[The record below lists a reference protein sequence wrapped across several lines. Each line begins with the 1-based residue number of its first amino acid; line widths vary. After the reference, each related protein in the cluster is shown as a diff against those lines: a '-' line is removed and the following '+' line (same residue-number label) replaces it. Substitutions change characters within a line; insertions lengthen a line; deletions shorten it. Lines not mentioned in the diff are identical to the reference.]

1 MNGAHFHLVV
11 NHLPIIIPMAALIVL
26 ILGLIIKSEV
36 VKRTAYFLFVVGA
49 ICTMPAFA
57 SGEGAEEM
65 VENLPGVTEQ
75 LIHEHEEKAEAFALF
90 NYALGLI
97 SIVAVWASWKQ
108 KSFAKWLSILILAM
122 ALVVIFKGREV
133 GTSGGEIRHTEI
145 RKGGVSAGNQNQ
157 SGGEESEE
165 DED

>member
-26 ILGLIIKSEV
+26 IVGLIIKSEV

-65 VENLPGVTEQ
+65 AESLPGVTEQ

-97 SIVAVWASWKQ
+97 SIVAIWASWKQ
-108 KSFAKWLSILILAM
+108 KSFAKWLSIVMLVL

-145 RKGGVSAGNQNQ
+145 RKGVSAGNQNQ

>member
-26 ILGLIIKSEV
+26 IVGLIIKSEV

-49 ICTMPAFA
+49 ICTMPAYA

-65 VENLPGVTEQ
+65 AENLPGVTEQ

-145 RKGGVSAGNQNQ
+145 RKGVSAGNQNQ

>member
-26 ILGLIIKSEV
+26 IVGLIIKSEV
-36 VKRTAYFLFVVGA
+36 VKRTAYLLFVVGA

-57 SGEGAEEM
+57 SGEGAEEIA
-65 VENLPGVTEQ
+65 ENLPGVTEH
-75 LIHEHEEKAEAFALF
+75 LIHEHEEKAESFALL

-97 SIVAVWASWKQ
+97 SIIAIWASWKQ
-108 KSFAKWLSILILAM
+108 KSFSKWLSILILAM
-122 ALVVIFKGREV
+122 SLVVIFKGREV

-145 RKGGVSAGNQNQ
+145 RKEGSTSSNQNQ
-157 SGGEESEE
+157 GDESEE

>member
-26 ILGLIIKSEV
+26 IVGLIIKSEV

-49 ICTMPAFA
+49 ICTIPAFA

-65 VENLPGVTEQ
+65 AENLPGVTEK

-97 SIVAVWASWKQ
+97 SIVAIWSSWKQ
-108 KSFAKWLSILILAM
+108 KSFSKWLSILILAM
-122 ALVVIFKGREV
+122 SLVVIFKGREA

-145 RKGGVSAGNQNQ
+145 RKGGASKVNQNQ
-157 SGGEESEE
+157 ASEEESKE

>member
-49 ICTMPAFA
+49 ICTISAFA
-57 SGEGAEEM
+57 SGEGAEEIA
-65 VENLPGVTEQ
+65 ENLPGVKEQ
-75 LIHEHEEKAEAFALF
+75 LIHGHEENAEAFALF

-97 SIVAVWASWKQ
+97 SIVAIWASWKQ

-145 RKGGVSAGNQNQ
+145 RKGVSAGNQNQ

>member
-65 VENLPGVTEQ
+65 AESLPGVTEQ

-145 RKGGVSAGNQNQ
+145 RKGVSAGNQNQ

>member
-1 MNGAHFHLVV
+1 MNGTHFHLVV

-36 VKRTAYFLFVVGA
+36 VKRTAYFLFIVGA

-65 VENLPGVTEQ
+65 AENLPGVTEQ

-97 SIVAVWASWKQ
+97 SILAIWASWKQ
-108 KSFAKWLSILILAM
+108 KSFAKWLSIVILV
-122 ALVVIFKGREV
+122 LTLLVIFKGREV

-145 RKGGVSAGNQNQ
+145 RKGGDSKVIQNQ
-157 SGGEESEE
+157 ASEEESEE

>member
-26 ILGLIIKSEV
+26 IVGLIIKSEV

-65 VENLPGVTEQ
+65 AESLPGVTEQ
-75 LIHEHEEKAEAFALF
+75 LIHEHEEKAEAFALL

-145 RKGGVSAGNQNQ
+145 RKGVSAGNQNQ

>member
-65 VENLPGVTEQ
+65 AESLPGVTEQ
-75 LIHEHEEKAEAFALF
+75 LIHEHEEKAEAFALL

-108 KSFAKWLSILILAM
+108 KSFAKWLSIVMLVL

-145 RKGGVSAGNQNQ
+145 RKGVSAGNQNQ

>member
-1 MNGAHFHLVV
+1 MNDAHLHLVV

-49 ICTMPAFA
+49 ICTISAFA
-57 SGEGAEEM
+57 SGEGAEEIA
-65 VENLPGVTEQ
+65 ENLPGVKEQ
-75 LIHEHEEKAEAFALF
+75 LIHEHEENAEAFALF

-97 SIVAVWASWKQ
+97 SIVAIWASWKQ
-108 KSFAKWLSILILAM
+108 KSFAKWLSILILAL

-145 RKGGVSAGNQNQ
+145 RKGGASSGNQNK

-165 DED
+165 D

>member
-65 VENLPGVTEQ
+65 AENLPGVTEQ

-97 SIVAVWASWKQ
+97 SIVAIWSSWKQ

-145 RKGGVSAGNQNQ
+145 RKGGVGAGNQNQ

>member
-65 VENLPGVTEQ
+65 AENLPGVTEQ

-97 SIVAVWASWKQ
+97 SIVAIWASWKQ
-108 KSFAKWLSILILAM
+108 KSFAKWFSLLILALS
-122 ALVVIFKGREV
+122 LVVILKGREV

-145 RKGGVSAGNQNQ
+145 RKAGEK
-157 SGGEESEE
+157 SMEKSMDSEDSE
-165 DED
+165 KDKD

>member
-26 ILGLIIKSEV
+26 IVGLIIKSEV
-36 VKRTAYFLFVVGA
+36 VKRTAYLLFVVGA

-57 SGEGAEEM
+57 SGEGAEEIA
-65 VENLPGVTEQ
+65 ENLPGVTEH
-75 LIHEHEEKAEAFALF
+75 LIHEHEEKAEAFALL

-97 SIVAVWASWKQ
+97 SIIAIWASWKQ
-108 KSFAKWLSILILAM
+108 KSFSKWLSILILAM
-122 ALVVIFKGREV
+122 SLVVIFKGREV

-145 RKGGVSAGNQNQ
+145 RKEGSTSSNQNQ
-157 SGGEESEE
+157 VMSLRKTKIN
-165 DED
+165 